1 MTTVAEAIA
10 EATSRLQAADVDD
23 PRREARLLVG
33 AALKKTPTQVFND
46 IDYEISEADADRIG
60 SFVTRRVA
68 GEPSAYIL
76 EEREFWSLPLKVS
89 TGTLIPRP
97 DSETLIELV
106 LDDYDGLG
114 PQRILDLGTGT
125 GCLLLALLSEY
136 PDASGVGVDISPEAI
151 SVAIEN
157 AEQNNLSDRC
167 QFLQGS
173 WTDNIDEYFD
183 LIVSNPPYI
192 PKHDINNLEKSVR
205 AYEPLG
211 ALDGGVDGLD
221 MYRAIFSRL
230 DRALSVNARV
240 VVEIGI
246 SQAEDVARI
255 AEKNGFNWLNSR
267 KDISGIVRVLMFT
280 KKSVGNTGPKR

>member
-10 EATSRLQAADVDD
+10 EATSRLQAANVDD
-23 PRREARLLVG
+23 ARREARLLVG

-46 IDYEISEADADRIG
+46 IDDEIGKADADLIG
-60 SFVTRRVA
+60 SFITRRSA

-89 TGTLIPRP
+89 PATLIPRP
-97 DSETLIELV
+97 DSETMVEMV
-106 LDDYDGLG
+106 LNDYDGLG
-114 PQRILDLGTGT
+114 PRRILDLGTGS

-136 PDASGVGVDISPEAI
+136 PDATGVGVDISPEAV

-157 AEQNNLSDRC
+157 AEQNDLSDRC
-167 QFLQGS
+167 QFIQGS
-173 WTDNIDEYFD
+173 WTDNIDEHFD

-192 PKHDINNLEKSVR
+192 PKRDINDLEKDVR
-205 AYEPLG
+205 EYEPHG
-211 ALDGGVDGLD
+211 ALDGGEDGLD
-221 MYRAIFSRL
+221 MYRAIFSTLNRV
-230 DRALSVNARV
+230 LSENGRM

-246 SQAEDVARI
+246 SQAEDVVRI
-255 AEKNGFNWLNSR
+255 AEQNRLNWLNSR
-267 KDISGIVRVLMFT
+267 KDISGIVRVLMFA